1 MPSHSISYSLG
12 LPKALQATQSPEHNA
27 RCLPFLDP
35 EMHPKL
41 VLVDYENVHKVDLS
55 LLDDSYSAIIYVGA
69 KQNPPKAAKKP
80 ATAHR
85 FTRVDFQKIEGSG
98 KNALDF
104 HIAFQLG
111 RIIETAPKTEC
122 FVLSKDKGFDP
133 LVAHLNKNGL
143 KCSRV
148 NCVEEL
154 LPAPQL
160 ESQLKLETHPHDQ
173 LHVESQVLAQVQ
185 APANDQCVC
194 RRCKRATT
202 IEHHGGRWCPNCGCF
217 TEPADPTRLPSN
229 QPGYRAPKR
238 SDDYS
243 GAIIGQCGWCYQKKD
258 MSGGI
263 YDDGEWMCADC
274 IGRYTD

>member
-1 MPSHSISYSLG
+1 
-12 LPKALQATQSPEHNA
+12 
-27 RCLPFLDP
+27 
-35 EMHPKL
+35 MHPKL

-55 LLDDSYSAIIYVGA
+55 LLDDSYSAIVYVGA

-111 RIIETAPKTEC
+111 RIIETAPATEC
-122 FVLSKDKGFDP
+122 IVLSKDKGFDP

-154 LPAPQL
+154 LPQPPQAQPQAQPQPQL
-160 ESQLKLETHPHDQ
+160 QPQGQ
-173 LHVESQVLAQVQ
+173 LHVEPRVQVQ
-185 APANDQCVC
+185 APADDQCVC
-194 RRCKRATT
+194 GRCKRATT

-217 TEPADPTRLPSN
+217 TEPPVPAQLPSN
-229 QPGYRAPKR
+229 QPGYRAPQR
-238 SDDYS
+238 SNDYDS
-243 GAIIGQCGWCYQKKD
+243 AIIGQCGWCYQKKD

-274 IGRYTD
+274 IGRYAD